1 MSHYRWAPVPPHR
14 RALVAPPGPVMLG
27 RMSSLP
33 QLSLAEWIVLAV
45 ISERPTHGF
54 AIAQLTAADGELG
67 RVWQIPRPIVYRA
80 LGRLETAG
88 LITEDGVEPGNGP
101 QRTIYA
107 ATDAGRSA
115 ADAWLETPVQHVR
128 DVRSH
133 LLMKLALLHRA
144 GTDPA
149 GLLRRQQA
157 TLAPIAA
164 AVSSDHAESDGFE
177 ATLLAW
183 RRANAAAAISFL
195 ADITP
200 ER

>member
-1 MSHYRWAPVPPHR
+1 
-14 RALVAPPGPVMLG
+14 MLG

-54 AIAQLTAADGELG
+54 AIAQLTAPDGDLG
-67 RVWQIPRPIVYRA
+67 RVWQIPRPVIYRA
-80 LGRLETAG
+80 LGRVEAAG
-88 LITEDGVEPGNGP
+88 LITQCGVEPGNGP

-107 ATDAGRSA
+107 ATAAGHAAA
-115 ADAWLETPVQHVR
+115 ADWLQTPVQHVR

-133 LLMKLALLHRA
+133 LLMKLALLHRIGA
-144 GTDPA
+144 DPA
-149 GLLRRQQA
+149 DLLRRQQA
-157 TLAPIAA
+157 TLAPIAQ
-164 AVSSDHAESDGFE
+164 AVSSEQDGSDGFE
-177 ATLLAW
+177 ATLIAW

-200 ER
+200 AN

>member
-1 MSHYRWAPVPPHR
+1 
-14 RALVAPPGPVMLG
+14 MLG
-27 RMSSLP
+27 RMSSHP
-33 QLSLAEWIVLAV
+33 QLSLAEWTVLAV

-67 RVWQIPRPIVYRA
+67 RVWQIPRPVVYRA
-80 LGRLETAG
+80 LGRVEAAG
-88 LITEDGVEPGNGP
+88 LITQDGTERGNGP

-107 ATDAGRSA
+107 PTAGGRA
-115 ADAWLETPVQHVR
+115 AAAAWLQTPVQHVR

-133 LLMKLALLHRA
+133 LLMKLALLHRVGA
-144 GTDPA
+144 DPA
-149 GLLRRQQA
+149 DLLRRQQA

-164 AVSSDHAESDGFE
+164 AVSSEHSDDAGFE

-200 ER
+200 AS